1 MTDYSAMSPNDLIGN
16 MFLYALTDM
25 STDEIIGVM
34 LHWHGIGAFYRVDR
48 KWDMYTENLE
58 ELEEANQTLIEPE
71 KAVDFIAKWD
81 TQDSELDDEL
91 DYYEASDQTRK
102 TYFPWIYG
110 EESITAAAGPFTCP
124 PATQDIM
131 LNLENRK
138 KAINSVGYG
147 PMNPDRP
154 NVDFWEEKAKTWGTT
169 AEEAKTS
176 RCANC
181 AMFIRTSSML
191 QCIEEGL
198 AAGDQSDESAW
209 GAIDAG
215 DLGYCEAFD
224 FKCAAARTCDAWVA
238 GGPVTEED

>member
-1 MTDYSAMSPNDLIGN
+1 MSINNSDSYKNLIGN
-16 MFLYALTDM
+16 ALFYALVDR
-25 STDEIIGVM
+25 DEEKILGLMVDYRG
-34 LHWHGIGAFYRVDR
+34 LGAFYRQNRRWVLVPD
-48 KWDMYTENLE
+48 DEE
-58 ELEEANQTLIEPE
+58 ELEQAGKVFIRPD
-71 KAVDFIAKWD
+71 KAFEFVDKLD
-81 TQDSELDDEL
+81 TEDSELYDEL
-91 DYYEASDQTRK
+91 DYYEATPEIK
-102 TYFPWIYG
+102 EKYFPGLYSQ
-110 EESITAAAGPFTCP
+110 ETVTAAAGPFTCP

-169 AEEAKTS
+169 ADEAKTS

-181 AMFIRTSSML
+181 AMFIRTPSML

-238 GGPVTEED
+238 GGPVTKEK